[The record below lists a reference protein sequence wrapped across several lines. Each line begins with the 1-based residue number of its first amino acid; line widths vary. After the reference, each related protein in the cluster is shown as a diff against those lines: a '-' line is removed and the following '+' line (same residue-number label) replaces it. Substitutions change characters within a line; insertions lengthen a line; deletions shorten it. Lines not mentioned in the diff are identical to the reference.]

1 MKNRTPMT
9 RQRSRNIK
17 LAFVRPCF
25 VCLFFLMPPALGDQ
39 TDTASGQTLSGM
51 SDMDLKAI
59 ASPRSGDG
67 DVTELLTDD
76 KKHRKEGF

>member
-1 MKNRTPMT
+1 
-9 RQRSRNIK
+9 
-17 LAFVRPCF
+17 
-25 VCLFFLMPPALGDQ
+25 MPPALGDQ